1 LQKEKHHKILWII
14 IAIVAVLLV
23 DGGGTG
29 YYFYHQYQEVVEK
42 AKERAALTK
51 KEKKYD
57 EKFRTT
63 LADISSAYN
72 AAKPITQKYID
83 KWAYFLANGTYWD
96 DEENMPELVLNVDN
110 VFQFTKKELES
121 DIDSLTAY
129 NNSVEEDMSTLGT
142 PPKKFKSVY
151 DRLNNLYGDYKTLY
165 ELADSPDSEDA
176 LTNYKN
182 QQEQLTSSIGSELN
196 QINASIPIIPK
207 K

>member
-1 LQKEKHHKILWII
+1 LQKEKHQKLLWII
-14 IAIVAVLLV
+14 IAIIVVLLV
-23 DGGGTG
+23 GGGGTG
-29 YYFYHQYQEVVEK
+29 YYFYHQHQAVVEK
-42 AKERAALTK
+42 AKERAALIK

-72 AAKPITQKYID
+72 TAKPITQKYID
-83 KWAYFLANGTYWD
+83 KWTYFLANGTYWN
-96 DEENMPELVLNVDN
+96 DEENMPELVLDVDN

-129 NNSVEEDMSTLGT
+129 NNSVEKDMSSLGT
-142 PPKKFKSVY
+142 PPKKFKSVS
-151 DRLNNLYGDYKTLY
+151 DRLNNLYGDYQTLY
-165 ELADSPDSEDA
+165 ELANSPDSEDA

-196 QINASIPIIPK
+196 QINASIPIISK